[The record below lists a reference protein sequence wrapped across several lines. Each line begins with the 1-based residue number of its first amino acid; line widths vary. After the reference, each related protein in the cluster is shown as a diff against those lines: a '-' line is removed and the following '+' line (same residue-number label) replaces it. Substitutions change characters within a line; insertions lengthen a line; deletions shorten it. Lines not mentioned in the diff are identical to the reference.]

1 MEDHG
6 ELARRHRDPSV
17 EQILELHENFEVPGH
32 KVEVVG
38 GNIIVSPLSTVR
50 HALMNGRLHEQ
61 LRQLMPGHLAVTN
74 RMTLDIAV
82 TNERY
87 MPDVLVISKADL
99 DTDEWLIRTDQAEL
113 VAEIVSP
120 SSADNDR
127 ETKVYGCAASSVP
140 IYLLV
145 DPLERSV
152 TLFSEPAG
160 ERYQQMHRVPFGAS
174 IALPEPYAGK
184 LDTSVLG

>member
-1 MEDHG
+1 MSS
-6 ELARRHRDPSV
+6 ELQA
-17 EQILELHENFEVPGH
+17 Q
-32 KVEVVG
+32 
-38 GNIIVSPLSTVR
+38 LS
-50 HALMNGRLHEQ
+50 
-61 LRQLMPGHLAVTN
+61 QLMPDHVAVTN
-74 RMTLDIAV
+74 TVTLDMAA

-87 MPDVLVISKADL
+87 MPDVLVVSTNVL
-99 DTDEWLIRTDQAEL
+99 DTDEWLFAADRVEL

-127 ETKVYGCAASSVP
+127 ETKVHGCAASSVP

-160 ERYQQMHRVPFGAS
+160 ERYQQMHRVLFGTG
-174 IALPEPYAGK
+174 IALPEPYSGK
-184 LDTSVLG
+184 IDTSVFG